1 MRAYP
6 THGWRYSA
14 AAGALAVGS
23 REGEDVMGG
32 RNDTNKVGGEAVK
45 KDEARQ
51 VEVHRPPGPSLV
63 LEGRGLS

>member
-1 MRAYP
+1 MHARLP
-6 THGWRYSA
+6 NPRMEGLRSSRS
-14 AAGALAVGS
+14 VGR

>member
-1 MRAYP
+1 MEGLRSSR
-6 THGWRYSA
+6 G
-14 AAGALAVGS
+14 VGR
-23 REGEDVMGG
+23 REGEDVMGAG